1 MTRKRAEKLIKEF
14 HGINASSPQMAL
26 PDQEGTFFEKVVL
39 MILPTVDGG
48 SSSLF
53 TKKEAV

>member
-1 MTRKRAEKLIKEF
+1 MELMPA
-14 HGINASSPQMAL
+14 APQMAL